1 MSEKTTCIVVGGGPA
16 GMVAALL
23 LARGGV
29 EVTVLEKHADFL
41 RDFRGDTVHPS
52 TLRLLDELGLF
63 ERFDALPHT
72 KLTGWGLDLP
82 DGHKAPVIDFTRLRL
97 PHRYMAMVPQWDL
110 LDLLA
115 EAGRDEPT
123 FTLRM
128 STDVTGLLYESGRVV
143 GVRYDGPDG
152 PGELRADLTIAC
164 DGRWSLCR
172 REGGLVP
179 RDFPV
184 DADVWWFRLPKADG
198 VGDTLLPRFKDGLF
212 MGVIPRKDYLQVGYF
227 LRKGADA
234 QLRARG
240 IEALREEIVNA
251 IPELSEAVNGLES
264 MDDVKLLD
272 IKLNRL
278 RRWYTDG
285 LLCIGDA
292 AHAMSPAGGV
302 GINMAVQDAVAAARL
317 LAAPL
322 RDHRV
327 TVKDLAA
334 VQRRREFPT
343 AVTQTFQR
351 FLHAVMRRA
360 IDSGKTPSPNK
371 LLRVVARLPQLSA
384 IPAYVMGVGVRP
396 EHAPQFARR
405 SARPVS
411 AISSSEKD

>member
-63 ERFDALPHT
+63 EQFDALPHT
-72 KLTGWGLDLP
+72 KLEGWGIDLP
-82 DGHKAPVIDFTRLRL
+82 DGRKAPVIDFTRLRL
-97 PHRYMAMVPQWDL
+97 PHRYIAMVPQWDL

-115 EAGRDEPT
+115 EAGRQEPT

-128 STDVTGLLYESGRVV
+128 SHDVTGLLYESGRVV
-143 GVRYDGPDG
+143 GVRYDSPDG

-179 RDFPV
+179 REYPV
-184 DADVWWFRLPKADG
+184 DADIWWFRLPPADG

-212 MGVIPRKDYLQVGYF
+212 LGVIPRRGYLQTGYF
-227 LRKGADA
+227 LHKGADA

-240 IEALREEIVNA
+240 IEALRQDIVTA

-264 MDDVKLLD
+264 MDDVKLLE
-272 IKLNRL
+272 IRLNRL
-278 RRWYTDG
+278 RRWYTNG

-302 GINMAVQDAVAAARL
+302 GINLAVQDAVAAARL

-327 TVKDLAA
+327 TAKDLAA

-343 AVTQTFQR
+343 AVIQTLQR
-351 FLHAVMRRA
+351 FLHAMMARA
-360 IDSGKTPSPNK
+360 IDSGKTPAPNK
-371 LLRVVARLPQLSA
+371 LMRVLARFPQLSA
-384 IPAYVMGVGVRP
+384 IPAYLMGVGVRP
-396 EHAPQFARR
+396 EHAPEFARR
-405 SARPVS
+405 APQPVS
-411 AISSSEKD
+411 TSLNEKD

>member
-1 MSEKTTCIVVGGGPA
+1 MSEKTTCVIVGGGPA

-29 EVTVLEKHADFL
+29 DVTVLEKHADFL

-63 ERFDALPHT
+63 EQFSALPQT
-72 KLTGWGLDLP
+72 QLTGWGLDLP
-82 DGHKAPVIDFTRLRL
+82 DGRSVRLIDFTRLRM
-97 PHRYMAMVPQWDL
+97 PHRYLAMVPQWDL

-115 EAGRDEPT
+115 EAGKKEPT

-128 STDVTGLLYESGRVV
+128 SHDVTGLVCESGRVV
-143 GVRYDGPDG
+143 GVRYQGPDG

-172 REGGLVP
+172 REGGLIP
-179 RDFPV
+179 RDYPV
-184 DADVWWFRLPKADG
+184 NGDVWWFRLPKAAG
-198 VGDTLLPRFKDGLF
+198 IGDTLLPRFKNGQF
-212 MGVIPRKDYLQVGYF
+212 IGVIPRQEYLQTGYF
-227 LRKGADA
+227 IRKGADA
-234 QLRARG
+234 ELRARG
-240 IEALREEIVNA
+240 VEALRRDIVAA

-264 MDDVKLLD
+264 MDDVKLLE
-272 IKLNRL
+272 IQLNRL

-302 GINMAVQDAVAAARL
+302 GINLAVQDAVAAATL

-327 TVKDLAA
+327 TVEDLAA
-334 VQRRREFPT
+334 VQRRRVFPT
-343 AVTQTFQR
+343 VVTQTLQR
-351 FLHAVMRRA
+351 FIHKVMDRA
-360 IDSGKTPSPNK
+360 MTAGTTPAPDK
-371 LLRVVARLPQLSA
+371 LLPILAHFPQLSV

-405 SARPVS
+405 SPRLE
-411 AISSSEKD
+411 IQ

>member
-52 TLRLLDELGLF
+52 TLRLLDELGLYEQF
-63 ERFDALPHT
+63 NALPHT
-72 KLTGWGLDLP
+72 RLEGWGVDLP
-82 DGHKAPVIDFTRLRL
+82 DGRKAPVIDFTRLRL
-97 PHRYMAMVPQWDL
+97 PHRYIAMVPQWDL

-115 EAGRDEPT
+115 EAGRQEPT

-128 STDVTGLLYESGRVV
+128 SHDVTGLLYESGRVV
-143 GVRYDGPDG
+143 GVRYDSPDG

-179 RDFPV
+179 REYPV
-184 DADVWWFRLPKADG
+184 DADLWWFRLPPADG

-212 MGVIPRKDYLQVGYF
+212 LGVIPRQGYLQTGYF
-227 LRKGADA
+227 LHKGADA

-240 IEALREEIVNA
+240 IEALRRDIVTA

-264 MDDVKLLD
+264 MDDVKLLE
-272 IKLNRL
+272 IRLNRL
-278 RRWYTDG
+278 RRWYTNG

-302 GINMAVQDAVAAARL
+302 GINLAVQDAVAAARL

-327 TVKDLAA
+327 TAKDLAA

-343 AVTQTFQR
+343 AVIQTLQR
-351 FLHAVMRRA
+351 FLHAMMARA
-360 IDSGKTPSPNK
+360 IDSGKTPAPNK
-371 LLRVVARLPQLSA
+371 LMRVLARFPQLSA
-384 IPAYVMGVGVRP
+384 IPAYLMGVGVRP
-396 EHAPQFARR
+396 EHAPEFARR
-405 SARPVS
+405 ASQPVS
-411 AISSSEKD
+411 TSPSERD

>member
-63 ERFDALPHT
+63 EQFDALPHT
-72 KLTGWGLDLP
+72 KLEGWGVDLP
-82 DGHKAPVIDFTRLRL
+82 DGRKAPVIDFTRLRL
-97 PHRYMAMVPQWDL
+97 PHRYIAMVPQWDL

-115 EAGRDEPT
+115 EAGRQEST

-128 STDVTGLLYESGRVV
+128 SHDVTGLLYESGRVV
-143 GVRYDGPDG
+143 GVRYDSPDG

-179 RDFPV
+179 REYPV
-184 DADVWWFRLPKADG
+184 DADIWWFRLPPADG

-212 MGVIPRKDYLQVGYF
+212 LGVIPRQGYLQTGYF
-227 LRKGADA
+227 LHKGADA

-240 IEALREEIVNA
+240 IEALRRDIVTA

-264 MDDVKLLD
+264 MDDVKLLE
-272 IKLNRL
+272 IRLNRL
-278 RRWYTDG
+278 RRWYTNG

-302 GINMAVQDAVAAARL
+302 GINLAVQDAVAAARL

-327 TVKDLAA
+327 TAKDLAA

-343 AVTQTFQR
+343 AVIQTLQR
-351 FLHAVMRRA
+351 FLHAMMARA
-360 IDSGKTPSPNK
+360 IDSGKTPAPNK
-371 LLRVVARLPQLSA
+371 LMRVLARFPQLSA
-384 IPAYVMGVGVRP
+384 IPAYLMGVGVRP
-396 EHAPQFARR
+396 EHAPEFARR
-405 SARPVS
+405 ASQPVS
-411 AISSSEKD
+411 TSPNERD